1 MKNDTCL
8 KHLECQLAQRS
19 NPILLQYFLPII
31 HQLVRHHAKPF
42 DQRSL
47 HEPSGCH
54 YWREGHPAPFRTV
67 CLLIAISLARW
78 LGKRHIKFMLPRIC
92 HKTWLLVMT
101 LILGISLIGKAQE
114 NSEEVAPLKAG
125 YHEIKSKQ
133 ASGILKK
140 HKDVVILDI
149 RTEKEYTAGHIQKAK
164 WLDYYQDDFK
174 AKLATLDRKKP
185 YLVHCASGGR
195 SGKSMQLFRDL
206 GFTRVYHMNDG
217 FRGWEKAK
225 LPAEKGKPKS
235 PAK

>member
-1 MKNDTCL
+1 MPTCS
-8 KHLECQLAQRS
+8 KVQSNLAT
-19 NPILLQYFLPII
+19 IFLPIL
-31 HQLVRHHAKPF
+31 HQLVIHHIKPF
-42 DQRSL
+42 DQRIL
-47 HEPSGCH
+47 HKTSGCH
-54 YWREGHPAPFRTV
+54 SWREEHPAPFRTV

-78 LGKRHIKFMLPRIC
+78 LGNRHSQLMFQRIC
-92 HKTWLLVMT
+92 QKIWPLSMT
-101 LILGISLIGKAQE
+101 LILGVSMIGKAQE
-114 NSEEVAPLKAG
+114 NSQEVAPLKAG
-125 YHEIKSKQ
+125 YHDIQSKR

-140 HKDVVILDI
+140 HKDLVILDI

-174 AKLATLDRKKP
+174 AKLAKLDRKKP

-195 SGKSMQLFRDL
+195 SSKSMQLFRDL

>member
-1 MKNDTCL
+1 M
-8 KHLECQLAQRS
+8 
-19 NPILLQYFLPII
+19 QYFLTTL
-31 HQLVRHHAKPF
+31 HQLFRHPAKPL

-47 HEPSGCH
+47 HGPSGCH
-54 YWREGHPAPFRTV
+54 GWREGHPAPFQTV

-78 LGKRHIKFMLPRIC
+78 LGNRQSRFMFQRIYQ
-92 HKTWLLVMT
+92 KTWLLVMT

-125 YHEIKSKQ
+125 YHEIQSKQ

-174 AKLATLDRKKP
+174 AKLAKLDRKKP